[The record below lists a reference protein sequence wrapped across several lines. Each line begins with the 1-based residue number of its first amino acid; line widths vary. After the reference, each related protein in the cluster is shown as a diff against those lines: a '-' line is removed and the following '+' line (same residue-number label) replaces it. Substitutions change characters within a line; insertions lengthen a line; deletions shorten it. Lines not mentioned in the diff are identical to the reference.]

1 MKPVTI
7 NAFYEVLESYLN
19 KFYLSSH
26 FTNATKATLSM
37 VVVDSQVEGLAANDD
52 EEKYEFLD
60 NIYEWTF
67 PIDNLKDYI
76 KNRYEEDIEDSK
88 ELGLRSDNS
97 SEFFEIGNS
106 NEFEYENLDDFLN
119 DVDYDLVNK
128 IINKCWAQAC
138 SSGSPFPSDEYLQ
151 DWLKPKRLKKFK

>member
-1 MKPVTI
+1 MKPI
-7 NAFYEVLESYLN
+7 SRESFYEVINSYLMG
-19 KFYLSSH
+19 FYSSSH
-26 FTNATKATLSM
+26 FSKATKATLGM
-37 VVVDSQVEGLAANDD
+37 VEVDAEAIEDYEDETD
-52 EEKYEFLD
+52 EEVYEYLN

-67 PIDNLKDYI
+67 PINNLKDYI
-76 KNRYEEDIEDSK
+76 KNRYEEDIEDNDQNN
-88 ELGLRSDNS
+88 EV

-106 NEFEYENLDDFLN
+106 DEFEYKNLDNFLN

-128 IINKCWAQAC
+128 IINKCWSQAC